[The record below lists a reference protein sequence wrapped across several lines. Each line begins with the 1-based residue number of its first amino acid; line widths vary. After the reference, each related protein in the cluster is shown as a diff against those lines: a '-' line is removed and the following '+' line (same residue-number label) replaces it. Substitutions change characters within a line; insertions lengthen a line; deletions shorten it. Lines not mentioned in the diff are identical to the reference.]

1 MNNYPCIN
9 GYCFDRAY
17 AHMYSR
23 RMTIGNRLD
32 QAMKAARIKSQSE
45 LARASGVPQATISRI
60 LKGVGSK
67 GPETETV
74 KKLAKACHVSFS
86 WLNEGSAGDSEHA
99 DSQEADKDSYPAMDK
114 RIAHAIKLMQQM
126 PEYKLNQTIKIIDTI
141 AEPLPDTSPD
151 KPAND

>member
-1 MNNYPCIN
+1 
-9 GYCFDRAY
+9 
-17 AHMYSR
+17 
-23 RMTIGNRLD
+23 MTIGNRLD

-45 LARASGVPQATISRI
+45 LARISGVPQATISRI

-74 KKLAKACHVSFS
+74 KKLAKACRVSFS
-86 WLNEGSAGDSEHA
+86 WLNEGTAGDDEHA
-99 DSQEADKDSYPAMDK
+99 GAQEDSYPAMDK
-114 RIAHAIKLMQQM
+114 RIAHAVKLMQQM

-151 KPAND
+151 KTSDN

>member
-1 MNNYPCIN
+1 MSSHPYIN
-9 GYCFDRAY
+9 GYYFDRSY
-17 AHMYSR
+17 AHMYSH

-45 LARASGVPQATISRI
+45 LARISGVPQATISRI

-74 KKLAKACHVSFS
+74 KKLAKACRVSFS
-86 WLNEGSAGDSEHA
+86 WLNEGTAGDDEHA
-99 DSQEADKDSYPAMDK
+99 GSQEDSYPAMDK
-114 RIAHAIKLMQQM
+114 RIAHAVKLMQQM

-151 KPAND
+151 KASDN